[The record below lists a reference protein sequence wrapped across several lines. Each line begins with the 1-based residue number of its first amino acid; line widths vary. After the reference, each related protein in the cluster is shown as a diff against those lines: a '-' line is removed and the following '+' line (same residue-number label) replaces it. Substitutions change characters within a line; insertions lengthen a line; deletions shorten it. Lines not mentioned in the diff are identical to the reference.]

1 MIAAAGKLG
10 LEIVKKLKF
19 GKSYIGK
26 QSKKGTEYLT
36 HKGYKKSA
44 RVFDATMT
52 KGNKAINYG
61 AKMAKKYPKSASA
74 LGGAAAWDMMSDDS

>member
-10 LEIVKKLKF
+10 IEIVKKLKF

-26 QSKKGTEYLT
+26 KSAKSVEYLGK
-36 HKGYKKSA
+36 KGYKKSA
-44 RVFDATMT
+44 LVLDATMT

-61 AKMAKKYPKSASA
+61 AAMAKKYPKSASA
-74 LGGAAAWDMMSDDS
+74 LGGAAAWDLMSDD

>member
-10 LEIVKKLKF
+10 IEIVKKLKY

-36 HKGYKKSA
+36 HKGHKKLA
-44 RVFDATMT
+44 RGFDATMT
-52 KGNKAINYG
+52 KGNQAINYG

-74 LGGAAAWDMMSDDS
+74 LGGAAAWDLMSDDS

>member
-1 MIAAAGKLG
+1 MMVTAGKLG

-26 QSKKGTEYLT
+26 QSKKGVTYLGN
-36 HKGYKKSA
+36 KGYKKSA

-52 KGNKAINYG
+52 KGNQAINYG

-74 LGGAAAWDMMSDDS
+74 LGGAAAWDLMSDDS

>member
-10 LEIVKKLKF
+10 IEIVKKLKF

-26 QSKKGTEYLT
+26 KSAQGVTALGNKG
-36 HKGYKKSA
+36 HKKSA
-44 RVFDATMT
+44 KFMASVMH
-52 KGNKAINYG
+52 KGNKGINYG
-61 AKMAKKYPKSASA
+61 AEMAKKYPKSASA